1 MQVSF
6 CRLDEYCRPVP
17 TAWIGTNRMMSRK
30 VRMRRFREF
39 DYGIGRLCAAIV
51 LATLIGLPLPRAHA
65 EGGLSIS
72 NPDGAAVRALVIGI
86 DDYQH
91 VRKLKG
97 AVADANDIVSSL
109 RTMGV
114 TDVVKL
120 TNADADR
127 ASVLREISA
136 LVERTKNNDLIFL
149 SIAGH
154 GTQEPERVK
163 GSEPDGMENVFLL
176 PGFENTPAGSVERI
190 LGGEFNH
197 FIRQFELRGAKVI
210 FVADT
215 CHGGGMVRDIDPRAA
230 EMSFRQVPR
239 YTLLVDELKPV
250 SDRDDPK
257 SELDLDHTAFL
268 AAVDRYT
275 KAPEVRIPG
284 IEGLRGALSY
294 AVARAVEGNADN
306 NHDGKVTLKE
316 LFSNV
321 RQVVYQLSD
330 QRQNVVTIS
339 SPAQTPETDV
349 AFELTRGV
357 VLIQGPTARATPG
370 QVLAAAPA
378 EAKAPASPAATA
390 PPPIAPASV
399 APSSVAPTGVAPPA
413 ARFAAPIRLAAL
425 DGKMNYFTSVKPKDV
440 AVQAVQPT
448 DNPDLIWDPVSH
460 DVIAWGDVIAYRV
473 DVASLPMVID
483 RTAAIREFKRI
494 ATRSPQVMRIW
505 PDDRQQ
511 RSGQT
516 VEVELTDI
524 ASRALLLFNVSG
536 DGTIQMLY
544 PVGSDA
550 ALSRFASLRLPLR
563 VGEPFG
569 AEQVVAVTSQQRMTD
584 LETVLMQLNR
594 RRASG
599 QVIKSLERYLPAD
612 ARIAS
617 IGFFSVP

>member
-1 MQVSF
+1 MRS
-6 CRLDEYCRPVP
+6 
-17 TAWIGTNRMMSRK
+17 SRGFDH
-30 VRMRRFREF
+30 RF
-39 DYGIGRLCAAIV
+39 GRLCVAIALAAM
-51 LATLIGLPLPRAHA
+51 IGLQLQHARAA
-65 EGGLSIS
+65 EALSIG
-72 NPDGAAVRALVIGI
+72 NPDGGAVRGLVIGI

-97 AVADANDIVSSL
+97 AVADAADIVSSL
-109 RTMGV
+109 KTMGV
-114 TDVVKL
+114 GDVVEL
-120 TNADADR
+120 TNAQADR

-136 LVERTKNNDLIFL
+136 MVERTRNNDLVFL

-154 GTQEPERVK
+154 GTQEPERIK

-176 PGFENTPAGSVERI
+176 PGFETTPTGSVERI
-190 LGGEFNH
+190 LGSEFNH

-215 CHGGGMVRDIDPRAA
+215 CHGGGMVRDIDPRAE

-250 SDRDDPK
+250 SDSNDPK

-268 AAVDRYT
+268 AAVDRNT

-284 IEGLRGALSY
+284 IDGLRGALSF
-294 AVARAVEGNADN
+294 AVARAVEGSADI

-316 LFSNV
+316 LFANV

-330 QRQNVVTIS
+330 QRQNIVTIS

-357 VLIQGPTARATPG
+357 VLIQGPAPRTATAQATVPADG
-370 QVLAAAPA
+370 KAPPAPVATTKTPTVPTLAAAPNSA
-378 EAKAPASPAATA
+378 PSNPVPTGTALAGTAPA
-390 PPPIAPASV
+390 PI
-399 APSSVAPTGVAPPA
+399 
-413 ARFAAPIRLAAL
+413 RFSTPIRLAAL
-425 DGKMNYFTSVKPKDV
+425 DGKMSYFSGVSTKDV
-440 AVQAVQPT
+440 TVQAVQPT

-460 DVIAWGDVIAYRV
+460 DVIAWGDVVAYGME
-473 DVASLPMVID
+473 VANLPTVVD
-483 RTAAIREFKRI
+483 RTAAIRELKRM
-494 ATRSPQVMRIW
+494 ATRSPQTMRIW

-511 RSGQT
+511 RAGQT
-516 VEVELTDI
+516 IEVELSDV
-524 ASRALLLFNVSG
+524 AARALLLFNVSG

-544 PVGSDA
+544 PVGTDA
-550 ALSRFASLRLPLR
+550 PLAKSPSLRLPLR

-569 AEQVVAVTSQQRMTD
+569 AEQIVAVTSQQRMSD
-584 LETVLMQLNR
+584 LEAVLIQLNR

-599 QVIKSLERYLPAD
+599 QLIKSLERYLPAD

-617 IGFFSVP
+617 VGFFSAP

>member
-1 MQVSF
+1 
-6 CRLDEYCRPVP
+6 
-17 TAWIGTNRMMSRK
+17 
-30 VRMRRFREF
+30 MRRPRGFK
-39 DYGIGRLCAAIV
+39 YGIWCAAAIA
-51 LATLIGLPLPRAHA
+51 LAAVIGLPLQRAQAA
-65 EGGLSIS
+65 EALAIS

-97 AVADANDIVSSL
+97 AVADAGDLVSSL
-109 RTMGV
+109 KTMGV
-114 TDVVKL
+114 SDVVEL
-120 TNADADR
+120 TNAQADR

-136 LVERTKNNDLIFL
+136 LVTRTRNNDLVFL

-176 PGFENTPAGSVERI
+176 PGFETTSKGSVERI
-190 LGGEFNH
+190 LGSEFNH
-197 FIRQFELRGAKVI
+197 FIRQLELRGAKVI

-250 SDRDDPK
+250 SDSNGPK

-284 IEGLRGALSY
+284 IDGLRGALSY
-294 AVARAVEGNADN
+294 AVARAVEGSADIN
-306 NHDGKVTLKE
+306 RDGKVTLKE
-316 LFSNV
+316 LFANV

-330 QRQNVVTIS
+330 QRQNIVTIS
-339 SPAQTPETDV
+339 SPAQVPETAV

-357 VLIQGPTARATPG
+357 VLIQGPAARAASSQAADAQAAAPPAATTKAPALPT
-370 QVLAAAPA
+370 LAAAPN
-378 EAKAPASPAATA
+378 T
-390 PPPIAPASV
+390 V
-399 APSSVAPTGVAPPA
+399 APVAAPTGAAPTVAAPA
-413 ARFAAPIRLAAL
+413 PLRLAAPIRLAAL
-425 DGKMNYFTSVKPKDV
+425 DGKMSYFAGVTPKD
-440 AVQAVQPT
+440 ATVQAVQPT

-460 DVIAWGDVIAYRV
+460 DVIAWGDVVAYGM
-473 DVASLPMVID
+473 DLANLPTVVD
-483 RTAAIREFKRI
+483 RTAAMRELKRM
-494 ATRSPQVMRIW
+494 ATRSPQIMRIW

-511 RSGQT
+511 RAGQT
-516 VEVELTDI
+516 IEVELSDV

-544 PVGSDA
+544 PVGTDA
-550 ALSRFASLRLPLR
+550 AVAKSSNLRLPLR

-569 AEQVVAVTSQQRMTD
+569 AEQIVAVTSQRRMVD
-584 LETVLMQLNR
+584 LETVLIQLNR

-599 QVIKSLERYLPAD
+599 HLIKNLERYLPAD

-617 IGFFSVP
+617 IGFFSAP

>member
-1 MQVSF
+1 MRS
-6 CRLDEYCRPVP
+6 
-17 TAWIGTNRMMSRK
+17 SRGFDH
-30 VRMRRFREF
+30 RF
-39 DYGIGRLCAAIV
+39 GRLCVAIALAAMV
-51 LATLIGLPLPRAHA
+51 GLPLQHARAA
-65 EGGLSIS
+65 EALSIG
-72 NPDGAAVRALVIGI
+72 NPDGGAVRGLVIGI

-97 AVADANDIVSSL
+97 AVADAADIVSSL
-109 RTMGV
+109 KTMGV
-114 TDVVKL
+114 GDIVEL
-120 TNADADR
+120 TNAQADR

-136 LVERTKNNDLIFL
+136 MVERTRNNDLVFL

-154 GTQEPERVK
+154 GTQEPERIK

-176 PGFENTPAGSVERI
+176 PGFETTPTGSVERI
-190 LGGEFNH
+190 LGSEFNH

-215 CHGGGMVRDIDPRAA
+215 CHGGGMVRDIDPRAE

-250 SDRDDPK
+250 SDSNDPK

-268 AAVDRYT
+268 AAVDRNT

-284 IEGLRGALSY
+284 IDGLRGALSY
-294 AVARAVEGNADN
+294 AVARAVEGSADI

-316 LFSNV
+316 LFANV

-330 QRQNVVTIS
+330 QRQNIVTIS

-357 VLIQGPTARATPG
+357 VLIQGPAPRTATAQATVPADG
-370 QVLAAAPA
+370 KAPPAPVATTKTPTVPTLAAAPNSA
-378 EAKAPASPAATA
+378 PSNPVPTGTALAGTAPA
-390 PPPIAPASV
+390 PIRLS
-399 APSSVAPTGVAPPA
+399 T
-413 ARFAAPIRLAAL
+413 PIRLAAL
-425 DGKMNYFTSVKPKDV
+425 DGKMSYFSGVSTKDV
-440 AVQAVQPT
+440 TVQAVQPT

-460 DVIAWGDVIAYRV
+460 DVIAWGDVVAYGME
-473 DVASLPMVID
+473 VANLPTVVD
-483 RTAAIREFKRI
+483 RTAAIRELKRM
-494 ATRSPQVMRIW
+494 ATRSPQTMRIW

-511 RSGQT
+511 RAGQT
-516 VEVELTDI
+516 IEVELSDV
-524 ASRALLLFNVSG
+524 AARALLLFNVSG

-544 PVGSDA
+544 PVGTDA
-550 ALSRFASLRLPLR
+550 PLAKSPSLRLPLR

-569 AEQVVAVTSQQRMTD
+569 AEQIVAVTSQQRMSD
-584 LETVLMQLNR
+584 LETVLIQLNR

-599 QVIKSLERYLPAD
+599 QLIKSLERYLPAD

-617 IGFFSVP
+617 VGFFSAP

>member
-1 MQVSF
+1 
-6 CRLDEYCRPVP
+6 
-17 TAWIGTNRMMSRK
+17 MSRWITM
-30 VRMRRFREF
+30 RMPRGL
-39 DYGIGRLCAAIV
+39 DCGIGRLCATIG
-51 LATLIGLPLPRAHA
+51 LAALIGLTIPRAHA
-65 EGGLSIS
+65 AGGLSLS

-97 AVADANDIVSSL
+97 AVADATDIVTSL
-109 RTMGV
+109 KSMGV
-114 TDVVKL
+114 GDVVEL
-120 TNADADR
+120 TNAQADR
-127 ASVLREISA
+127 AGVLREISA

-163 GSEPDGMENVFLL
+163 GAEPDGMENVFLL
-176 PGFENTPAGSVERI
+176 PGFETTPTGSVERV
-190 LGGEFNH
+190 LGSEFNH
-197 FIRQFELRGAKVI
+197 FIRQFELRGARVI

-250 SDRDDPK
+250 SDSNDPK

-284 IEGLRGALSY
+284 IDGLRGALSY
-294 AVARAVEGNADN
+294 AVARAVEGSADI

-330 QRQNVVTIS
+330 QRQNIVTVS
-339 SPAQTPETDV
+339 SPAQTPDTDV
-349 AFELTRGV
+349 AFGLRRGV
-357 VLIQGPTARATPG
+357 VLIQGPAARAASG
-370 QVLAAAPA
+370 QAGAGVPVDGQAPA
-378 EAKAPASPAATA
+378 PSAVTAKAPTIPTLAGAAKEL
-390 PPPIAPASV
+390 PIAG
-399 APSSVAPTGVAPPA
+399 APGPLRLV
-413 ARFAAPIRLAAL
+413 APIRLAAL
-425 DGKMNYFTSVKPKDV
+425 DGKTSYFVSVKPKDV
-440 AVQAVQPT
+440 SVQAVQPT

-460 DVIAWGDVIAYRV
+460 DVIAWGDVVAYGM
-473 DVASLPMVID
+473 DVASLPTVID
-483 RTAAIREFKRI
+483 RTAAIRELKRI

-511 RSGQT
+511 RAGQT
-516 VEVELTDI
+516 IEVDLSDV
-524 ASRALLLFNVSG
+524 ASRAVLLFNVSG
-536 DGTIQMLY
+536 DGTIQLLY
-544 PVGSDA
+544 PVGADA
-550 ALSRFASLRLPLR
+550 ALARSASLRLPLR

-569 AEQVVAVTSQQRMTD
+569 AEQIVAVTSQQRMVE
-584 LETVLMQLNR
+584 LETALVQFNR

-617 IGFFSVP
+617 IGFFSAP

>member
-1 MQVSF
+1 
-6 CRLDEYCRPVP
+6 
-17 TAWIGTNRMMSRK
+17 
-30 VRMRRFREF
+30 
-39 DYGIGRLCAAIV
+39 LCVAIALAAM
-51 LATLIGLPLPRAHA
+51 IGLPLQHARAA
-65 EGGLSIS
+65 EALSIG
-72 NPDGAAVRALVIGI
+72 NPDGGAVRGLVIGI

-97 AVADANDIVSSL
+97 AVADAADIVSSL
-109 RTMGV
+109 KTMGV
-114 TDVVKL
+114 GDVVEL
-120 TNADADR
+120 TNAQADR

-136 LVERTKNNDLIFL
+136 MVERTRNNDLVFL

-154 GTQEPERVK
+154 GTQEPERIK

-176 PGFENTPAGSVERI
+176 PGFETTPTGSVERI
-190 LGGEFNH
+190 LGSEFNH

-215 CHGGGMVRDIDPRAA
+215 CHGGGMVRDIDPRAE

-250 SDRDDPK
+250 SDSNDPK

-268 AAVDRYT
+268 AAVDRNT

-284 IEGLRGALSY
+284 IDGLRGALSF
-294 AVARAVEGNADN
+294 AVARAVEGSADI

-316 LFSNV
+316 LFANV

-330 QRQNVVTIS
+330 QRQNIVTIS

-357 VLIQGPTARATPG
+357 VLIQGPAPRTATAQATVPADG
-370 QVLAAAPA
+370 KAPPAPVATTKTPTVPTLAAAPNSA
-378 EAKAPASPAATA
+378 PSNPVPTGTALAGTAPA
-390 PPPIAPASV
+390 PIRLS
-399 APSSVAPTGVAPPA
+399 T
-413 ARFAAPIRLAAL
+413 PIRLAAL
-425 DGKMNYFTSVKPKDV
+425 DGKMSYFSGVSTKDV
-440 AVQAVQPT
+440 TVQAVQPT

-460 DVIAWGDVIAYRV
+460 DVIAWGDVVAYGME
-473 DVASLPMVID
+473 VANLPTVVD
-483 RTAAIREFKRI
+483 RTAAIRELKRM
-494 ATRSPQVMRIW
+494 ATRSPQTMRIW

-511 RSGQT
+511 RAGQT
-516 VEVELTDI
+516 IEVELSDV
-524 ASRALLLFNVSG
+524 AARALLLFNVSG

-544 PVGSDA
+544 PVGTDA
-550 ALSRFASLRLPLR
+550 PLAKSPSLRLPLR

-569 AEQVVAVTSQQRMTD
+569 AEQIVAVTSQQRMSD
-584 LETVLMQLNR
+584 LETVLIQLNR
-594 RRASG
+594 RRAPG
-599 QVIKSLERYLPAD
+599 QLVKSLERYLPAD

-617 IGFFSVP
+617 IGFFSAP

>member
-1 MQVSF
+1 MRMPR
-6 CRLDEYCRPVP
+6 RLD
-17 TAWIGTNRMMSRK
+17 WK
-30 VRMRRFREF
+30 
-39 DYGIGRLCAAIV
+39 IGRLCATIG
-51 LATLIGLPLPRAHA
+51 LAGLIGLTAPQAHA
-65 EGGLSIS
+65 AGGLSIS
-72 NPDGAAVRALVIGI
+72 NPEGASVRALVIGI

-97 AVADANDIVSSL
+97 AVADATDIVVSL
-109 RTMGV
+109 KSMGV
-114 TDVVKL
+114 GDVVEL
-120 TNADADR
+120 VNAQADR

-136 LVERTKNNDLIFL
+136 LVERTGNNDLIFL

-176 PGFENTPAGSVERI
+176 PGFATTPTGSAERI
-190 LGGEFNH
+190 LGSEFNH

-250 SDRDDPK
+250 SDSNDPK
-257 SELDLDHTAFL
+257 SELDLDRTAFL

-284 IEGLRGALSY
+284 VDGLRGALSY
-294 AVARAVEGNADN
+294 AVARAVEGSADI

-330 QRQNVVTIS
+330 QRQNIVTIS
-339 SPAQTPETDV
+339 SPAQAPDTEV
-349 AFELTRGV
+349 AFGLTRGV
-357 VLIQGPTARATPG
+357 VLIQGPAARATSGPAG
-370 QVLAAAPA
+370 TAAPV
-378 EAKAPASPAATA
+378 EAQA
-390 PPPIAPASV
+390 PPPPAV
-399 APSSVAPTGVAPPA
+399 AAKTSTVPTLA
-413 ARFAAPIRLAAL
+413 ASPTKDLPIGETPTLRLASPIRLAAL
-425 DGKMNYFTSVKPKDV
+425 DGKTNYFASVTTKDIP
-440 AVQAVQPT
+440 VQAVQPT

-460 DVIAWGDVIAYRV
+460 DVIAWGDVVAYGM
-473 DVASLPMVID
+473 DVPSLSTVID
-483 RTAAIREFKRI
+483 RTAAIRELKRI
-494 ATRSPQVMRIW
+494 AVRSPQMMRIW

-511 RSGQT
+511 RAGQT
-516 VEVELTDI
+516 VEVDLSDV
-524 ASRALLLFNVSG
+524 ASRAVLLFNVSG

-544 PVGSDA
+544 PVGSDP
-550 ALSRFASLRLPLR
+550 ALARSANLRLPLK

-569 AEQVVAVTSQQRMTD
+569 AEQIVAVTSQQRMVE
-584 LETVLMQLNR
+584 LETALTQLNR

-599 QVIKSLERYLPAD
+599 HMIKSLERYLPAD

-617 IGFFSVP
+617 IGFFSAP

>member
-1 MQVSF
+1 MRS
-6 CRLDEYCRPVP
+6 
-17 TAWIGTNRMMSRK
+17 SRGFDH
-30 VRMRRFREF
+30 RF
-39 DYGIGRLCAAIV
+39 GRLCVAIALAAM
-51 LATLIGLPLPRAHA
+51 IGLPLQHARAA
-65 EGGLSIS
+65 EALSIG
-72 NPDGAAVRALVIGI
+72 NPDGGAVRGLVIGI

-97 AVADANDIVSSL
+97 AVADAADIVSSL
-109 RTMGV
+109 KTMGV
-114 TDVVKL
+114 GDIVEL
-120 TNADADR
+120 TNAQADR

-136 LVERTKNNDLIFL
+136 MVERTRNNDLVFL

-154 GTQEPERVK
+154 GTQEPERIK

-176 PGFENTPAGSVERI
+176 PGFETTPTGSVERI
-190 LGGEFNH
+190 LGSEFNH

-215 CHGGGMVRDIDPRAA
+215 CHGGGMVRDIDPRAE

-250 SDRDDPK
+250 SDSNDPK
-257 SELDLDHTAFL
+257 SQLDLDHTAFL
-268 AAVDRYT
+268 AAVDRNT

-284 IEGLRGALSY
+284 IDGLRGALSY
-294 AVARAVEGNADN
+294 AVARAVEGSADI

-316 LFSNV
+316 LFANV

-330 QRQNVVTIS
+330 QRQNIVTIS

-357 VLIQGPTARATPG
+357 VLIQGPAPRTATAQATVPADG
-370 QVLAAAPA
+370 KAPPAPVATTKTPTVPTLAAAPNSA
-378 EAKAPASPAATA
+378 PSNPVPTGTALAGTAPA
-390 PPPIAPASV
+390 PIRLS
-399 APSSVAPTGVAPPA
+399 T
-413 ARFAAPIRLAAL
+413 PIRLAAL
-425 DGKMNYFTSVKPKDV
+425 DGKMSYFSGVSTKDV
-440 AVQAVQPT
+440 TVQAVQPT

-460 DVIAWGDVIAYRV
+460 DVIAWGDVVAYGME
-473 DVASLPMVID
+473 VANLPTVVD
-483 RTAAIREFKRI
+483 RTAAIRELKRM
-494 ATRSPQVMRIW
+494 ATRSPQTMRIW

-511 RSGQT
+511 RAGQT
-516 VEVELTDI
+516 IEVELSDV
-524 ASRALLLFNVSG
+524 AARALLLFNVSG

-544 PVGSDA
+544 PVGTDA
-550 ALSRFASLRLPLR
+550 PLAKSPSLRLPLR

-569 AEQVVAVTSQQRMTD
+569 AEQIVAVTSQQRMSD
-584 LETVLMQLNR
+584 LETVLIQLNR

-599 QVIKSLERYLPAD
+599 QLIKSLERYLPAD

-617 IGFFSVP
+617 VGFFSAP

>member
-1 MQVSF
+1 MRS
-6 CRLDEYCRPVP
+6 
-17 TAWIGTNRMMSRK
+17 SRGFDH
-30 VRMRRFREF
+30 RF
-39 DYGIGRLCAAIV
+39 GRLCVAIALAAM
-51 LATLIGLPLPRAHA
+51 IGLPLQHARAA
-65 EGGLSIS
+65 EALSIG
-72 NPDGAAVRALVIGI
+72 NPDGGAVRGLVIGI

-97 AVADANDIVSSL
+97 AVADAADIVSSL
-109 RTMGV
+109 KTMGV
-114 TDVVKL
+114 GDVVEL
-120 TNADADR
+120 TNAQADR

-136 LVERTKNNDLIFL
+136 MVERTRNNDLVFL

-154 GTQEPERVK
+154 GTQEPERIK

-176 PGFENTPAGSVERI
+176 PGFETTPTGSVERI
-190 LGGEFNH
+190 LGSEFNH

-215 CHGGGMVRDIDPRAA
+215 CHGGGMVRDIDPRAE

-250 SDRDDPK
+250 SDSNDPK

-268 AAVDRYT
+268 AAVDRNT

-284 IEGLRGALSY
+284 IDGLRGALSY
-294 AVARAVEGNADN
+294 AVARAVEGSADI

-316 LFSNV
+316 LFANV

-330 QRQNVVTIS
+330 QRQNIVTIS

-357 VLIQGPTARATPG
+357 VLIQGPAPRTATAQATVPADG
-370 QVLAAAPA
+370 KAPPAPVATTKTPTMPTLAAAPNSA
-378 EAKAPASPAATA
+378 PGNPVPTGTALAGTAPA
-390 PPPIAPASV
+390 PIRLS
-399 APSSVAPTGVAPPA
+399 T
-413 ARFAAPIRLAAL
+413 PIRLAAL
-425 DGKMNYFTSVKPKDV
+425 DGKMSYFSGVSTKDV
-440 AVQAVQPT
+440 TVQAVQPT

-460 DVIAWGDVIAYRV
+460 DVIAWGDVVAYGME
-473 DVASLPMVID
+473 VANLPTVVD
-483 RTAAIREFKRI
+483 RTAAIRELKRM
-494 ATRSPQVMRIW
+494 ATRSPQTMRIW

-511 RSGQT
+511 RAGQT
-516 VEVELTDI
+516 IEVELSDV
-524 ASRALLLFNVSG
+524 AARALLLFNVSG

-544 PVGSDA
+544 PVGTDA
-550 ALSRFASLRLPLR
+550 PLAKSPSLRLPLR

-569 AEQVVAVTSQQRMTD
+569 AEQIVAVTSQQRMSD
-584 LETVLMQLNR
+584 LEAVLIQLNR

-599 QVIKSLERYLPAD
+599 QLIKSLERYLPAD

-617 IGFFSVP
+617 VGFFSAP